1 MNFLTKWIYTIA
13 GKEFLAKLGIKE
25 TTMADAT
32 VPDSTVWYKSKGKL
46 AAIIGAI
53 VAAIGPI
60 STAVGHPIII
70 PNWVLEILGA
80 IGLYGIR
87 DSIKA

>member
-1 MNFLTKWIYTIA
+1 MWTWIYKII
-13 GKEFLAKLGIKE
+13 GKEVVKDIGLQEG
-25 TTMADAT
+25 TME
-32 VPDSTVWYKSKGKL
+32 DSTPWYKSKAKL

-60 STAVGHPIII
+60 SAAVGHPIVI
-70 PNWVLEILGA
+70 PNWVLQILGA

-87 DSIKA
+87 DSIKS